1 MKKVRWGVLGVA
13 NIAVKR
19 VIPSMQAG
27 KYGEIVG
34 IASRDGARAEAAAR
48 ELGIPKAYGSYEE
61 MLADPEIDAVYNPL
75 PNHLHVPWSTRAAE
89 SGKHVLCEKPIGLNV
104 REALELM
111 TVRDRTGVK
120 IGEAFM
126 VQNHPQWRRIV
137 ELVRTGRIGQLRSAV
152 GTFSYFNLHADNV
165 RNVREYGGGGML
177 DIGWPAIQKPR
188 MVFGEEPVR
197 VSGAMERAPRFGGVD
212 ILTSAILEYPSG
224 HCVFTCSTQIMQQ
237 QSMRFFGT
245 TGRIEAEI
253 PFNATPGG
261 TSRVRIDDGRDLSG
275 GGLAIE
281 EFPACD
287 QYTIQGDL
295 FSRAILEGG
304 EVPVPLEDAV
314 RTMAVIDAVFLAAET
329 GCRQSPADVLRA
341 AYAEKGEGQ

>member
-1 MKKVRWGVLGVA
+1 
-13 NIAVKR
+13 
-19 VIPSMQAG
+19 
-27 KYGEIVG
+27 
-34 IASRDGARAEAAAR
+34 
-48 ELGIPKAYGSYEE
+48 
-61 MLADPEIDAVYNPL
+61 
-75 PNHLHVPWSTRAAE
+75 
-89 SGKHVLCEKPIGLNV
+89 
-104 REALELM
+104 
-111 TVRDRTGVK
+111 
-120 IGEAFM
+120 
-126 VQNHPQWRRIV
+126 
-137 ELVRTGRIGQLRSAV
+137 
-152 GTFSYFNLHADNV
+152 
-165 RNVREYGGGGML
+165 
-177 DIGWPAIQKPR
+177 

-197 VSGAMERAPRFGGVD
+197 VSGAMERDPRFGGVD

-224 HCVFTCSTQIMQQ
+224 QCVFTCSTQIMQQ

-261 TSRVRIDDGRDLSG
+261 TSRVRIDDGRDLMG
-275 GGLAIE
+275 GGLVTE
-281 EFPACD
+281 ELPPSD

-329 GCRQSPADVLRA
+329 GHRQSPADVLRA